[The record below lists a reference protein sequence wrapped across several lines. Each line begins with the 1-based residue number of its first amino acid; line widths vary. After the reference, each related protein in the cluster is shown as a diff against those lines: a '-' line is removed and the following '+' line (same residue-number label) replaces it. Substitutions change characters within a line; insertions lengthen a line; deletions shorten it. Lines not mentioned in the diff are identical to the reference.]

1 MTRPLCIGVDARELL
16 GDTTGVGR
24 YLGELMRRWT
34 MREDRDRR
42 RFILY
47 TPEPLPLTLPADTA
61 EQRIAGRGTGTW
73 WEQTTLRRAVNRDE
87 PDVFFAPAY
96 TAPLGIRTP
105 LAVTIHDISFI
116 AHPEWFR
123 PRERWRR
130 TFITRRTAAAAS
142 VILTDSEFSRGEIET
157 RLHVSPSRIRVV
169 APGASGLGV
178 RGSGFGTRDPGL
190 GAGAASA
197 CPGESGQASAS
208 WAEAPRSP
216 DSGLGVP
223 DRAPLVLYVGSLFNR
238 RRLPDLIAA
247 FARAAGDMPRA
258 RLLIVGAD
266 RTWPPQDLA
275 AVATAHGVGPRV
287 ELRRYASDSD
297 LANLYAVAS
306 VFAFLSEYEGFGLT
320 PLEALAARVPI
331 VVLDTPVAREVYG
344 AAAEYVQ
351 SADIAGTAAALRRFM
366 LSSSAGV
373 EQLAQAPAVLARY
386 SWDRAAAETLNAIE
400 GAAG

>member
-61 EQRIAGRGTGTW
+61 EQRIVGRGTGTW
-73 WEQTTLRRAVNRDE
+73 WEQTTLRRAVSRDK

-130 TFITRRTAAAAS
+130 TFITRRTAAAAA

-157 RLHVSPSRIRVV
+157 RLHVPPSRIRVV
-169 APGASGLGV
+169 APGASGLEG
-178 RGSGFGTRDPGL
+178 RGSGIGIR
-190 GAGAASA
+190 AASA

-216 DSGLGVP
+216 DSGPGI
-223 DRAPLVLYVGSLFNR
+223 RNREPLVLYVGSLFNR

-258 RLLIVGAD
+258 RLVIVGAD

-275 AVATAHGVGPRV
+275 AVAAAHGVGPRV

-297 LANLYAVAS
+297 LADLYAGAS

-366 LSSSAGV
+366 LASSAGV
-373 EQLAQAPAVLARY
+373 EQLARAPAVLARY